1 MGFKWQWESGWGHHD
16 GWRGG
21 PGHSTTRGQWGR
33 RNEETRRWSAVNTQT
48 VLRIYFYAGN
58 DRYYSPDMSSWENL
72 RCDGTRWHVAHC
84 HELRLTLSSSPAC
97 DAVTLICPDC
107 DEIDGA
113 MCPLSRWHAGT
124 GRGAAPHLAGEAAT
138 KERGETWLRECKSGH
153 QAVNTR
159 GGSRGNT
166 TEGDKVNI
174 SLNYEPE

>member
-1 MGFKWQWESGWGHHD
+1 MQAMTAITVQICPVGRIYGVTA
-16 GWRGG
+16 RGDMSHIVTNYG
-21 PGHSTTRGQWGR
+21 GHSP
-33 RNEETRRWSAVNTQT
+33 AV
-48 VLRIYFYAGN
+48 
-58 DRYYSPDMSSWENL
+58 SP
-72 RCDGTRWHVAHC
+72 
-84 HELRLTLSSSPAC
+84 
-97 DAVTLICPDC
+97 VTLICPDC

-138 KERGETWLRECKSGH
+138 KERGETWLRECESGH
-153 QAVNTR
+153 HAVNTR